1 MCFGVEYC
9 LTVLYFMEEDILH
22 FERLLSL
29 DLHGIKE
36 KVVGFSALLSD
47 K

>member
-9 LTVLYFMEEDILH
+9 LIVLYFMEEDILY
-22 FERLLSL
+22 FERLLLL
-29 DLHGIKE
+29 DFYGIKE
-36 KVVGFSALLSD
+36 KVVGFLVLFSD